1 MEAAREDSPPVADEE
16 AAEDAER
23 EERPRSFDPGLTS
36 GYLRRG
42 SRDHDLPVEIG
53 AAPFDPGPGT
63 GYDERRARRD
73 AKRRQREEDQRVRRQ
88 QQLELERELR
98 EHAERDARAQE
109 ERERLATVARER
121 LEREQA
127 ERAARERAEREER
140 ERRLAALR
148 ERERLERR
156 REEIQERQRRE
167 REAMLQ
173 RERKEHARIEYERA
187 ERARADREK
196 LLRERARRQAQLE
209 REREHRR
216 RKELARQKAKRKG
229 TAAPRRKAA
238 VAAASRRRTPPPRS
252 RSHQRRPQGLGWPTA
267 RAALALA
274 AVTAVAGVMG
284 AALGLPVPVLGGPG
298 GPIAASLTGNSLLD
312 SGTPPGL
319 TKGPYFPVVTD
330 NPDFGEADARF
341 GANRSGHIHQ
351 GQDVF
356 VKPGTPL
363 VAVRDGIV
371 IDGAGGKSFYAYGG
385 GNSLVIYSP
394 IDDRSYVYMH
404 MLHPALVHAGERVQA
419 GQPVGQVGCTGSC
432 DGPHLHFEI
441 RRGRVASGMER
452 KAIDPLPY
460 LQDWPGAP
468 TE

>member
-1 MEAAREDSPPVADEE
+1 M
-16 AAEDAER
+16 
-23 EERPRSFDPGLTS
+23 
-36 GYLRRG
+36 
-42 SRDHDLPVEIG
+42 
-53 AAPFDPGPGT
+53 
-63 GYDERRARRD
+63 
-73 AKRRQREEDQRVRRQ
+73 
-88 QQLELERELR
+88 
-98 EHAERDARAQE
+98 
-109 ERERLATVARER
+109 
-121 LEREQA
+121 
-127 ERAARERAEREER
+127 
-140 ERRLAALR
+140 
-148 ERERLERR
+148 
-156 REEIQERQRRE
+156 
-167 REAMLQ
+167 
-173 RERKEHARIEYERA
+173 
-187 ERARADREK
+187 
-196 LLRERARRQAQLE
+196 
-209 REREHRR
+209 
-216 RKELARQKAKRKG
+216 ARQKAKRKG
-229 TAAPRRKAA
+229 TAALRRKAA
-238 VAAASRRRTPPPRS
+238 VAAVSRRRTPPPRS
-252 RSHQRRPQGLGWPTA
+252 RFHQRRPQGLGWPTA

-394 IDDRSYVYMH
+394 MDDRSYVYMH
-404 MLHPALVHAGERVQA
+404 MLHPALVHAGETVQA

-441 RRGRVASGMER
+441 RRGRVGPGWSGRRSIRSPTSRSGRGRPRSAAMSDATAVIQARMVVGTHLGSPPWPRSPTSAAARQQSSRSTVPSGETRSTRRPPTFCWRDIDASRRMT
-452 KAIDPLPY
+452 K
-460 LQDWPGAP
+460 PGS
-468 TE
+468 